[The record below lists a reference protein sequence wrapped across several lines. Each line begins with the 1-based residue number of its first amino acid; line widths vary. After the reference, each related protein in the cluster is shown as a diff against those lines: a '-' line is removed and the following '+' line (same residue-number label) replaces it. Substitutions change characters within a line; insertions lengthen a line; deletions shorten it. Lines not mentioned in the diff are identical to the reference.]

1 MGKDARECNS
11 NLFNSKYLTMGANA
25 ITLYRGDSAEWA
37 VTISDVDGVLY
48 NISGCYGYFTI
59 KKNESQTDAS
69 AVLEITGTIESE
81 ASGVMVFIATE
92 AAVSG
97 ISPGNYVYDVEL
109 RGSDGLVSTVI
120 KDWFTVINDV
130 RKG

>member
-1 MGKDARECNS
+1 
-11 NLFNSKYLTMGANA
+11 MGANA
-25 ITLYRGDSAEWA
+25 ITHYRGDTAQWA

-48 NISGCYGYFTI
+48 NISGCTGFFTV
-59 KKNESQTDAS
+59 KKSESQTDAS

-81 ASGVMVFIATE
+81 ASGLIVFTATE

-97 ISPGNYVYDVEL
+97 ILPGNYIYDVEL
-109 RGSDGLVSTVI
+109 RSNSIVSTVI
-120 KDWFTVINDV
+120 KDWFTVTNDV

>member
-1 MGKDARECNS
+1 
-11 NLFNSKYLTMGANA
+11 MGANA